1 MNVGDHGGMRCS
13 SDLRQR
19 VVDFVRSGGSQAEAA
34 RRFRVGEAS
43 VYRWRKP
50 GGLTYQRPG
59 PHRPHTLDWEALFR
73 HVEVQPDRTQAERAR
88 HFHVSRHGIWNA
100 LRKLAVTH
108 KKRMGYQARDPL
120 RRRGFLRLRER
131 FLRRG
136 KQPGYIDEC
145 GFASATVRRSG
156 DAPKGQRVDGLVS
169 GHRRP
174 RTSRIA
180 ARMDGRLAEPCLFEG
195 PCDTAVFNAWLRTR
209 WCPRLNAHP
218 LVIMDNAAFH
228 TSPETAQLIEA
239 TGATL
244 LFLAPYSP
252 DLNPIEQDFAA
263 LKKRREYQEQATL
276 DDIVKTY
283 Q

>member
-1 MNVGDHGGMRCS
+1 MGS
-13 SDLRQR
+13 S
-19 VVDFVRSGGSQAEAA
+19 
-34 RRFRVGEAS
+34 
-43 VYRWRKP
+43 Y
-50 GGLTYQRPG
+50 
-59 PHRPHTLDWEALFR
+59 
-73 HVEVQPDRTQAERAR
+73 
-88 HFHVSRHGIWNA
+88 
-100 LRKLAVTH
+100 AVTWRPIPIGRKQNGRGISKSPGIASGTRCENWRSRI
-108 KKRMGYQARDPL
+108 KKRMGYQERAPL
-120 RRRGFLRLRER
+120 RRRWFLRLRER
-131 FLRRG
+131 FRRRG
-136 KQPGYIDEC
+136 KQPVYIDEC
-145 GFASATVRRSG
+145 GFAPSTVRRYG
-156 DAPKGQRVDGLVS
+156 YAPKGQRVDGLLS

-174 RTSRIA
+174 RTSLIA

-195 PCDTAVFNAWLRTR
+195 TCDTAVFNAWLKTR
-209 WCPRLNAHP
+209 WCPRLNAQH

-263 LKKRREYQEQATL
+263 LKKRREYQEQASL